1 MMKNRRNFYRLLHVQ
16 PDAPMA
22 VIQSSYRALMLKL
35 KQHPDLG
42 GDHETAVLINE
53 AHAVLTDPDKRA
65 AYDDYLRR
73 VGSGSAPFRRQ
84 TGNRPSQP
92 AQNPGVRHSTST
104 RCAFCSAPYQG
115 AVSPGRRCAQC
126 DSPLCPPI
134 PIKPE
139 NADQRAVKRFARD
152 GEIALVMQHTRKTCR
167 AMIQDLSPTGMC
179 LIASE
184 PLAIDQV
191 VKIDGAML
199 SAVARVVS
207 CRSPESSASR
217 LPTVGVEFLTLEF
230 AETQGTF
237 VSQKI

>member
-1 MMKNRRNFYRLLHVQ
+1 VN
-16 PDAPMA
+16 
-22 VIQSSYRALMLKL
+22 
-35 KQHPDLG
+35 
-42 GDHETAVLINE
+42 
-53 AHAVLTDPDKRA
+53 
-65 AYDDYLRR
+65 
-73 VGSGSAPFRRQ
+73 
-84 TGNRPSQP
+84 
-92 AQNPGVRHSTST
+92 
-104 RCAFCSAPYQG
+104 
-115 AVSPGRRCAQC
+115 
-126 DSPLCPPI
+126 
-134 PIKPE
+134 
-139 NADQRAVKRFARD
+139 RFARD
-152 GEIALVMQHTRKTCR
+152 GEIAFVMQHTHKTCR